1 MRTVASL
8 TLEDERV
15 DEYNK
20 ALDREDPH
28 PVRTN
33 LVKGSASGLGQFM
46 QFWAFALM
54 FWVRVA
60 VAVTFYRHG
69 WQVSLYS
76 HLLAH
81 FVLQWGG
88 WLMTN
93 YSDVFS
99 YLGYLISMFALFFS
113 MYGLTLAAQGAVDRE
128 KAKLAA
134 HRIFALTDRKSLI
147 DPLRDEGLHGSAML
161 YDKELQYKE
170 VKKEQQEAEEIIFHE
185 DIFSMEAADEWAGQI
200 WERSTETSSDHPSDE
215 THAGPSDEEESEFEM
230 DPERDPLA

>member
-33 LVKGSASGLGQFM
+33 FVKGSASGLGQFM

-76 HLLAH
+76 HLHSLCFSVGRLAH
-81 FVLQWGG
+81 DELLRCFFVPRILDQYVRLVLLNV
-88 WLMTN
+88 WL
-93 YSDVFS
+93 DF
-99 YLGYLISMFALFFS
+99 
-113 MYGLTLAAQGAVDRE
+113 
-128 KAKLAA
+128 
-134 HRIFALTDRKSLI
+134 
-147 DPLRDEGLHGSAML
+147 GS
-161 YDKELQYKE
+161 
-170 VKKEQQEAEEIIFHE
+170 
-185 DIFSMEAADEWAGQI
+185 SGCS
-200 WERSTETSSDHPSDE
+200 RS
-215 THAGPSDEEESEFEM
+215 
-230 DPERDPLA
+230 